1 MSCMSSGGTVEAVVA
16 VIGAG
21 SWGTTVASLAARNVP
36 TVLWARN
43 GDVAR
48 EINNLHT
55 NGTYLAGYGLHPD
68 LRATHDLE
76 AAVSSADIVIMGVP
90 SHGFRGVLRDVAQ
103 HIRPGTPIV
112 SLTKGVEQ
120 GTRLRMTQVIAE
132 MLPGH
137 PVGVLSGPN
146 LAKEVMAGHPAA
158 SVIAM
163 AEEDI
168 ALRVQAAVSSP
179 TFRVYSNP
187 DLIGAEIGGAFKNV
201 IAVAAGIV
209 DGLGFGDNSKAMVI
223 TRGLGELARL
233 GSALGGHM
241 MTFGGLAGLGDL
253 IATCNSPQSRNRFVG
268 EQLGRGRTIS
278 EIVTEMNMV
287 AEGVKSAGPVDELAK
302 ANGLDLPIV
311 EQVAAIV
318 LKGVTAAEAMAA
330 LLSRPATTE
339 MTGL

>member
-1 MSCMSSGGTVEAVVA
+1 MMRRMTSGGTQVA

-21 SWGTTVASLAARNVP
+21 SWGTTVASLAAHNVP
-36 TVLWARN
+36 TLLWARN
-43 GDVAR
+43 ADLAR
-48 EINNLHT
+48 EINNAHT
-55 NGTYLAGYGLHPD
+55 NGTYLAGYELHPD

-76 AAVSSADIVIMGVP
+76 AAVASADIVIMGVP
-90 SHGFRGVLRDVAQ
+90 SHGFRSVLLEVAAY
-103 HIRPGTPIV
+103 IRPGTPVV

-120 GTRLRMTQVIAE
+120 GTLLRMTQVVAE
-132 MLPGH
+132 VLPGH

-168 ALRVQAAVSSP
+168 AVRVQAAISSP
-179 TFRVYSNP
+179 TFRLYSNP
-187 DLIGAEIGGAFKNV
+187 DLVGAEIGGAFKNV
-201 IAVAAGIV
+201 IAVAAGMV
-209 DGLGFGDNSKAMVI
+209 DGMGFGDNTKATLI

-233 GSALGGHM
+233 GSALGGRIL
-241 MTFGGLAGLGDL
+241 TFGGLAGLGDL

-268 EQLGRGRTIS
+268 EQLGRGHTID

-287 AEGVKSAGPVDELAK
+287 AEGVKSCGPVDELAK

-311 EQVAAIV
+311 EQVAAVV
-318 LKGVTAAEAMAA
+318 LKGVTAADAMAA
-330 LLSRPATTE
+330 LLARPVTTE
-339 MTGL
+339 MTGMAG

>member
-1 MSCMSSGGTVEAVVA
+1 MCSS
-16 VIGAG
+16 
-21 SWGTTVASLAARNVP
+21 
-36 TVLWARN
+36 
-43 GDVAR
+43 
-48 EINNLHT
+48 
-55 NGTYLAGYGLHPD
+55 D
-68 LRATHDLE
+68 L
-76 AAVSSADIVIMGVP
+76 
-90 SHGFRGVLRDVAQ
+90 
-103 HIRPGTPIV
+103 
-112 SLTKGVEQ
+112 
-120 GTRLRMTQVIAE
+120 
-132 MLPGH
+132 
-137 PVGVLSGPN
+137 
-146 LAKEVMAGHPAA
+146 
-158 SVIAM
+158 
-163 AEEDI
+163 
-168 ALRVQAAVSSP
+168 
-179 TFRVYSNP
+179 
-187 DLIGAEIGGAFKNV
+187 EIGGAFKNV

-209 DGLGFGDNSKAMVI
+209 DGMGFGDNSKAMVI

-302 ANGLDLPIV
+302 LNGLDLPIV